1 MGILS
6 DLGVEGAVPIPKI
19 NLTGIFSS
27 TWIYVVIIIIVGLV
41 LITGAGLLF
50 FFLTYKKKIILFEN
64 IAGQGYQPV
73 FRSRARTIKLGIG
86 GEEILKTLFGKYYVS
101 AYGRKM
107 GRNIYW
113 YAKGQDG
120 YWYNIVLGDL
130 DTKQAMLD
138 IEPIDRDV
146 RMFHVALDRI
156 SHSTYGKQSFFE
168 KYGIHM
174 MLFVFLIVLIL
185 GIWFI
190 VGKIGDAVAPL
201 GEASDT
207 ALKVQEMNVQITNR
221 LESIARALGV
231 QVQEVSPSG
240 LAPAETGG

>member
-6 DLGVEGAVPIPKI
+6 DLGVEGRIPKI
-19 NLTGIFSS
+19 DIGGFLSS
-27 TWIYVVIIIIVGLV
+27 SWIYIAVIVFVGFLLIVGV
-41 LITGAGLLF
+41 ALF
-50 FFLTYKKKIILFEN
+50 IFFITYKKKIIVFEN

-73 FRSRARTIKLGIG
+73 FRSRARIVKLGVG
-86 GEEILKTLFGKYYVS
+86 GEEILKTLFGGYYVS

-146 RMFHVALDRI
+146 RMFHVALDRL
-156 SHSTYGKQSFFE
+156 SQSTYGKQSFLE
-168 KYGIHM
+168 KYGVHM
-174 MLFVFLIVLIL
+174 ILFVFLIVLIF
-185 GIWFI
+185 GMWFI

-201 GEASDT
+201 AQSSET
-207 ALKVQEMNVQITNR
+207 ALKVQEMNIKITNQ
-221 LESIARALGV
+221 LDSITRNMGYGPV
-231 QVQEVSPSG
+231 TDTSG
-240 LAPAETGG
+240 GSGITPAT